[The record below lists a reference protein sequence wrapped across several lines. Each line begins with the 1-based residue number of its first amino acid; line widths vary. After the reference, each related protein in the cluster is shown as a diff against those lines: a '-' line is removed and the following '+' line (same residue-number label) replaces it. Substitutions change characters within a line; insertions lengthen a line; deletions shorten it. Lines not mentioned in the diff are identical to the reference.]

1 MSVEQILIP
10 EIGEAT
16 DVEVVEVC
24 VNEGDSVRKD
34 ECIIVLE
41 SDKASMEVPAP
52 VGGII
57 NRIGVAL
64 GDKVE
69 EGQLLVEIETEAAAG
84 EDAQTPENESA
95 QVLKDPA
102 AGQARAAEEKARV
115 SSTMAEF
122 EVTVPEVGEAK
133 DVKVVELMVGPGDRI
148 SPEDPLVVLE
158 SDKATMELPA
168 GVAGRVKAVLVAEG
182 DAVFEGT
189 VIALLELE
197 APPPNVSASVAPDAP
212 AEPVPREAVVSPPSV
227 PASAQQPV
235 EAHGDGEIY
244 AGPAVRRSARELG
257 VDLALV
263 RGSGAKGRIVKE
275 DVDAHVRGRLSAE
288 SASPAGAIPAL
299 PEVDFARFGP
309 VETVPMSRIMRVA
322 AANLHRSWL
331 NIPHVTQHDE
341 ADVTELESFRK
352 EQKEAGRERGINL
365 TPMPFLLKACCK
377 ALMEFPRFNASLAAD
392 GESIVLKKYYRI
404 GMAVDTDEGLVVP
417 VIRDVDT
424 KDIWELASEIQDTA
438 RRAREHELKFD
449 ELSGGSFSISSQG
462 ILGGT
467 AFTPIVNAP
476 EVAILGVAKMTT
488 RPVWDGNE
496 FVPRQMLPL
505 SLSYDHRANNGAD
518 AARFVTEIARM
529 LGDIRLLLL

>member
-52 VGGII
+52 VDGII
-57 NRIGVAL
+57 NKIGVVI

-69 EGQLLVEIETEAAAG
+69 EGQLVVEIETEAAAG
-84 EDAQTPENESA
+84 QGEQTPENESA
-95 QVLKDPA
+95 QVLDDPA
-102 AGQARAAEEKARV
+102 AAQATEAEGEPQV
-115 SSTMAEF
+115 SSTIAEF
-122 EVTVPEVGEAK
+122 EVVVPEVGEAK

-148 SPEDPLVVLE
+148 SSEDPLVVLE

-168 GVAGRVKAVLVAEG
+168 GVAGRVKTVLVAEG

-197 APPPNVSASVAPDAP
+197 APPPTVSASVAADEP
-212 AEPVPREAVVSPPSV
+212 AKPGPREAVVSPPSV
-227 PASAQQPV
+227 PTSAEEPV
-235 EAHGDGEIY
+235 EARGDEEIY
-244 AGPAVRRSARELG
+244 AGPAVRRTARELG
-257 VDLALV
+257 VNLALV

-275 DVDAHVRGRLSAE
+275 DVDAHVRGRLTAGRG
-288 SASPAGAIPAL
+288 SPAGAIPAL

-309 VETVPMSRIMRVA
+309 VETVPMSRIMKVA

-352 EQKEAGRERGINL
+352 QQKEAGRERSVNL

-377 ALMEFPRFNASLAAD
+377 ALMEFPRFNASLSAD
-392 GESIVLKKYYRI
+392 AESIVLKKYYHI

-438 RRAREHELKFD
+438 GRAREHKLKFD
-449 ELSGGSFSISSQG
+449 ELSGASFSISSQG
-462 ILGGT
+462 ILGGI

-529 LGDIRLLLL
+529 LADIRLLLL